1 MTCAYSK
8 SFMGDIDYG
17 ALQGNNI
24 AINIVVPNIE
34 AQKKYPLSTD
44 TDDEKRWLI
53 TTADEGL
60 SNEKRWL
67 ITTADE
73 GLSKCTRFMLRLKR
87 KWGNNILKKNTYQSK
102 T

>member
-8 SFMGDIDYG
+8 SFMEDIDYR

-24 AINIVVPNIE
+24 AINKAVPNIE
-34 AQKKYPLSTD
+34 AQKKHPLSTD

-53 TTADEGL
+53 TKADEGP
-60 SNEKRWL
+60 SKR
-67 ITTADE
+67 
-73 GLSKCTRFMLRLKR
+73 TRFMLRLKR
-87 KWGNNILKKNTYQSK
+87 MWGNSILKKNTYQSK